1 MCPFVRGSLIEPSTR
16 STTAKTAHSRTSR
29 TSRTSRAS
37 RTRASRTRAIAHLR
51 AHSCT
56 RALAHRDSR
65 TRALAHRDPRHSR
78 TWTAPKAAL
87 PHGRFHW
94 AVRIASRPIGP
105 SQVRGSQGPSHM
117 GRLPGSC
124 LACARLACK
133 AACMRIRRSMRAQ
146 PWLSCQATGR
156 NRHAGSPSTSVSR
169 VTQQPRRGGDFSS
182 LAHHSRRRR
191 SIEAAF
197 SSLVQSSSCSSL
209 LID

>member
-1 MCPFVRGSLIEPSTR
+1 MGDSHREPTHRPLASAR
-16 STTAKTAHSRTSR
+16 EPRAEPHGPSARLVPCM
-29 TSRTSRAS
+29 RAS
-37 RTRASRTRAIAHLR
+37 CLSGGVHAH
-51 AHSCT
+51 
-56 RALAHRDSR
+56 SR
-65 TRALAHRDPRHSR
+65 TRALAAIVHLHVPHCALRVPCTDPHVMGG
-78 TWTAPKAAL
+78 A
-87 PHGRFHW
+87 
-94 AVRIASRPIGP
+94 I
-105 SQVRGSQGPSHM
+105 GPSHM

-124 LACARLACK
+124 LACARLAGK

-197 SSLVQSSSCSSL
+197 SSLVQSSSCSFFF
-209 LID
+209 D